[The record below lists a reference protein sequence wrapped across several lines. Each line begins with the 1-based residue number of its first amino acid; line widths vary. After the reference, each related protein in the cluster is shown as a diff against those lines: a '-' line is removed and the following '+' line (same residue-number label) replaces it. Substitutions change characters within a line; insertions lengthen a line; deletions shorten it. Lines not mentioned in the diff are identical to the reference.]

1 VRSVK
6 SVVFH
11 LARDDRSSRSRTTDF
26 TDFTYRG
33 LGRSRAIQVAPP
45 AGGRTKI

>member
-33 LGRSRAIQVAPP
+33 LGRSRAF
-45 AGGRTKI
+45 K